1 MSLQLSFQ
9 WIAADW
15 VSLQENVEANIQIKQ
30 SDASTS
36 IRGNFIECFI
46 FIFIWMDNVKD
57 VRKIGMLDI
66 EFLYTHSHTNTL
78 KWAPNFKDVQFK
90 YAV

>member
-9 WIAADW
+9 WIASDW
-15 VSLQENVEANIQIKQ
+15 DSLQENVEANIQIKQ

-46 FIFIWMDNVKD
+46 FIFILIWMDNVKD

-66 EFLYTHSHTNTL
+66 EFLYTHTATQTH
-78 KWAPNFKDVQFK
+78 
-90 YAV
+90 